1 MNSGLTRFLGN
12 AASWFTATFTSRIV
26 AAILYFLLA
35 RNASL
40 AETGAYT
47 LGVTFLALFMPIMGW
62 GFEHLLIRDVAQ
74 DRGVAPR
81 MLRQFLR
88 WRVLLAILAY
98 AAVVVVTLALGY
110 STETLL
116 VIWLICASLLS
127 DGVSEL
133 LQAYWIAIEKAAI
146 LVRINLPIN
155 LVRLAIGVW
164 LLWNGGGA
172 IVLAAVFLATSVVK
186 CLTFLL
192 LVWSRS
198 ALLHAQAG
206 QTSAAPVLSFRSHIA
221 VAAPFM
227 LIDVAWI
234 VEYQI
239 GYVMI
244 SLYLGEEAVAI
255 YGSAFA
261 IVSMV
266 VLISYAYMTA
276 VFPIIS
282 RLKQIDSPLLQ
293 FVYERSCLYML
304 LIGGFMAAMIS
315 VTADDIYRILYPPAF
330 SQGATVL
337 TILMWSQVFVFVH
350 GPVSRVMIV
359 FNEQRALAIFIGL
372 GAVLNILINL
382 VLIPS
387 YGVNGAAIARLLS
400 YTIFFVLN
408 FAYVNRQLMPIDA
421 LWLTTRSAAVLVGTT
436 VVVLLLHPSLG
447 LLSIAAGAAVFMGL
461 VVLLRVVT
469 RNDIQVFQHALAPG
483 T

>member
-1 MNSGLTRFLGN
+1 
-12 AASWFTATFTSRIV
+12 
-26 AAILYFLLA
+26 
-35 RNASL
+35 
-40 AETGAYT
+40 
-47 LGVTFLALFMPIMGW
+47 
-62 GFEHLLIRDVAQ
+62 
-74 DRGVAPR
+74 
-81 MLRQFLR
+81 
-88 WRVLLAILAY
+88 
-98 AAVVVVTLALGY
+98 
-110 STETLL
+110 
-116 VIWLICASLLS
+116 
-127 DGVSEL
+127 
-133 LQAYWIAIEKAAI
+133 
-146 LVRINLPIN
+146 
-155 LVRLAIGVW
+155 
-164 LLWNGGGA
+164 
-172 IVLAAVFLATSVVK
+172 
-186 CLTFLL
+186 
-192 LVWSRS
+192 
-198 ALLHAQAG
+198 
-206 QTSAAPVLSFRSHIA
+206 
-221 VAAPFM
+221 M

-266 VLISYAYMTA
+266 VLISYAYMMA

-359 FNEQRALAIFIGL
+359 FSEQKALAIFIGL

-447 LLSIAAGAAVFMGL
+447 LLSVAAGAAVFMGL

-469 RNDIQVFQHALAPG
+469 RNDIQVFQHALAPS